1 MISLLFDLLL
11 IDMITI
17 DVVPLWII
25 TGELL

>member
-1 MISLLFDLLL
+1 VISLLFDLLL